1 MRILPAILFVLSGSA
16 FAQTYKPFKVG
27 VGFGP
32 VVSISGRFAAG
43 FLMYVE
49 PSYRINDNFAMGIRI
64 ETVGSS
70 GEIGV
75 IGSYSLST
83 QYYFSAARKVR
94 FFTGAGTGLYTMD
107 RAPLATCTCEGQS
120 GENVWGF
127 YPRLGLEDGHF
138 NLMLEYNF
146 IQSVQRK
153 SVSDPTAKLISY
165 HDVMPGYFSL
175 KLGWTIGG
183 GTISGNVN

>member
-16 FAQTYKPFKVG
+16 FALTFKPFKVG

-49 PSYRINDNFAMGIRI
+49 PSYRI
-64 ETVGSS
+64 
-70 GEIGV
+70 
-75 IGSYSLST
+75 
-83 QYYFSAARKVR
+83 
-94 FFTGAGTGLYTMD
+94 
-107 RAPLATCTCEGQS
+107 
-120 GENVWGF
+120 
-127 YPRLGLEDGHF
+127 
-138 NLMLEYNF
+138 LMLDYNF

-165 HDVMPGYFSL
+165 HNVMPGYFSL

-183 GTISGNVN
+183 GRITGKEN